1 MNKRLYYKS
10 PYSVILLRAGQS
22 YGHLFHNSPSQQL
35 KNGVYSSVGSA
46 SVRGSGG
53 SEIDFRCRPVCGLG
67 PPVGIVRCE
76 VGSRTLTVALMM
88 SRSPPVNGVNGVSGV
103 GGERNKKVLYFN
115 LCSKLPYNGIPNLN
129 GPHVCQKLSSFV
141 QRN

>member
-22 YGHLFHNSPSQQL
+22 YGHLFHNIPSQQL
-35 KNGVYSSVGSA
+35 KNGVYSSVSSA

-67 PPVGIVRCE
+67 SPVGIVRCE

-88 SRSPPVNGVNGVSGV
+88 SRSPPVNGVKSPV
-103 GGERNKKVLYFN
+103 GGERNKSKRGNILYFN
-115 LCSKLPYNGIPNLN
+115 LYRYC
-129 GPHVCQKLSSFV
+129 VTM
-141 QRN
+141 R